1 MVFKMFS
8 FRSQKIVSARL
19 IVVGGGVMAITAEQ
33 CNITHYISLGEL
45 DLNIHFYKINVQIC
59 F

>member
-33 CNITHYISLGEL
+33 CNITYYISLGEL

>member
-19 IVVGGGVMAITAEQ
+19 IVVGGGVMAIIAEQ
-33 CNITHYISLGEL
+33 CNITYYISLGEL
-45 DLNIHFYKINVQIC
+45 DLNIHFTR
-59 F
+59 

>member
-1 MVFKMFS
+1 MFS